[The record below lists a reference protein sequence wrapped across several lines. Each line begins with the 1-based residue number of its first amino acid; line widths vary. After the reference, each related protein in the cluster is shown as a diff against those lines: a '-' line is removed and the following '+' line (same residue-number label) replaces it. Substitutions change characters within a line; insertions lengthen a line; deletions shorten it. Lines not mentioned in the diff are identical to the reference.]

1 MKALLGWCK
10 LHTEG
15 YKDVNVTNMTTSW
28 SDGLAFCALLHRF
41 RPDLI
46 DFDSLSKENVFY
58 NNDLA
63 FSVAERELDIAA
75 LLDAEDM
82 ANMKVPDKLS
92 VMTYLSQYYNC
103 FRNCNPAD
111 APVPDVPVVNANSLR
126 RNNGQS
132 VKLSE
137 KEQSE
142 ENICAICGKHVH
154 LVQKYFEK
162 GKLYHRTCHR
172 NDSLEKL
179 RSKKFFRPAGN
190 DDEAASDDSGDVKVS
205 RKDAKHRRLEE
216 SEMSDSK
223 KEQHTPDLDKMRS
236 NGHIQNM
243 ESRSEDS
250 PKSSSAKSTLTVQVT
265 PNAEPPVSPK
275 PRARKISAQKQ
286 ETAQPKKLP
295 VSPTR
300 PVATPRS
307 RGNSS
312 ASKPSVKA
320 EEPPPV
326 VTYDDSLNPFGT
338 SGSDSDTTLSSSSS
352 SEDEPV
358 RPARHVTAGASKEK
372 GASPRIQTPQ
382 DDESHEQ
389 ESLNPFGDVDD
400 AEDDG
405 QVSEV
410 REESGRKEPSVKN
423 DDDDIADEDPKCLN
437 PFGDVEE
444 EEDGVSTKLQE
455 PSENEGNP
463 FGECSD
469 EDELENEGNPFG
481 EYEEKKPPARP
492 PPPKISIKERHN
504 PFTGDGKV
512 DIFPDTA
519 AKESKKKKRPAPVP
533 PQSASSPPLRPPS
546 WKISPKKKHAD
557 EINKAAE
564 RKMKEINNAN
574 ATDPKF
580 GRTCSK
586 KPAPPPPQPKSPA
599 KMERKNVPT
608 SLPKSATRAEGGKN
622 NNPPTPGKRERNENK
637 KPPPPKNI
645 RSSRAAPGHGYPL
658 IKRKVERKM
667 SESSIANE
675 LEVLD
680 VQLSDLEV
688 KGVKLEEMLRFTMDK
703 DMDWTKEEDE
713 LLQEWFELVSK
724 KNMLLRR
731 ESELVF
737 LMQQQKLEEEHADI
751 EFQLRKL
758 LNKPDNTKTDQDKLD
773 EEKLLQ
779 RLLEVVESR
788 NVIINSIEEERIK
801 EAEEDSAYEKLKK
814 LQDNPNKKKKKNKVK
829 KIFSKR
835 DKKEKHAKVKDA

>member
-1 MKALLGWCK
+1 M
-10 LHTEG
+10 HTEG

-82 ANMKVPDKLS
+82 TNMKVPDKLS

-126 RNNGQS
+126 RNNDQGT
-132 VKLSE
+132 KLSE

-142 ENICAICGKHVH
+142 ENICAICGKRVH
-154 LVQKYFEK
+154 LVQRYFEK

-190 DDEAASDDSGDVKVS
+190 EEEADSDNTGDVKTS
-205 RKDAKHRRLEE
+205 QKDAKHRRLDE
-216 SEMSDSK
+216 STMSEAK
-223 KEQHTPDLDKMRS
+223 QEQHTAEHVKQAA
-236 NGHIQNM
+236 NGHVQNA
-243 ESRSEDS
+243 ENHTKNSPRSS
-250 PKSSSAKSTLTVQVT
+250 PAKSTLAVQ
-265 PNAEPPVSPK
+265 EPPADQPVSPK

-286 ETAQPKKLP
+286 EAAQPNKLP
-295 VSPTR
+295 NAQSR

-307 RGNSS
+307 RGSS
-312 ASKPSVKA
+312 NASKPSIKV
-320 EEPPPV
+320 EEPPPAA
-326 VTYDDSLNPFGT
+326 TNNDALNPFGT
-338 SGSDSDTTLSSSSS
+338 SGSDSDTTLSSTSS
-352 SEDEPV
+352 SEEEENPV
-358 RPARHVTAGASKEK
+358 RRTQHGTTGISKEK
-372 GASPRIQTPQ
+372 TETAKKPSSE

-389 ESLNPFGDVDD
+389 EGLNPFGDVDD
-400 AEDDG
+400 ATEDDG
-405 QVSEV
+405 QEV
-410 REESGRKEPSVKN
+410 PERAERENPFDK
-423 DDDDIADEDPKCLN
+423 DDGDEDQECLN
-437 PFGDVEE
+437 PFGEVE
-444 EEDGVSTKLQE
+444 EEDGKSKE
-455 PSENEGNP
+455 SSDNEGNP
-463 FGECSD
+463 FGEFSD
-469 EDELENEGNPFG
+469 EEELENEGNPFG

-492 PPPKISIKERHN
+492 PPPKVSVRERHN

-512 DIFPDTA
+512 DIFQDAA
-519 AKESKKKKRPAPVP
+519 AKDSKKKKRPAPVP
-533 PQSASSPPLRPPS
+533 PKSASSAPQRPPS
-546 WKISPKKKHAD
+546 WKGSPEKKTIDA
-557 EINKAAE
+557 INMAAE
-564 RKMKEINNAN
+564 RKMKEINKAN

-580 GRTCSK
+580 GRAHSK
-586 KPAPPPPQPKSPA
+586 KPAPPPPPSKSPANMARKSVPPPVPKSPTKA
-599 KMERKNVPT
+599 
-608 SLPKSATRAEGGKN
+608 GGVKHTN
-622 NNPPTPGKRERNENK
+622 SPAPEKRERNDK
-637 KPPPPKNI
+637 KPTPPRNI
-645 RSSRAAPGHGYPL
+645 RSTRAAPGHGYPL

-688 KGVKLEEMLRFTMDK
+688 KGVKLEGMLRFTMDK

-758 LNKPDNTKTDQDKLD
+758 LNKPDSTKTDQDKLD

-835 DKKEKHAKVKDA
+835 DKKEKQGKVKDA